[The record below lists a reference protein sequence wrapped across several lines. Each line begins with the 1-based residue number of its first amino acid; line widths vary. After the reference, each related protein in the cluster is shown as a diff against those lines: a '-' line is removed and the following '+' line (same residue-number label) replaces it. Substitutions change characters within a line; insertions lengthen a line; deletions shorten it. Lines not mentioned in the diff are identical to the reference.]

1 MGRTLPHRR
10 VDPLEHHPREPR
22 RASLAPA
29 DAREFRL
36 PILMR
41 RHRCVPL
48 LAHLP
53 ARLQRADRR
62 ETWAVRRSRHLR
74 AETPAPAAAHARH
87 GATVPWCDQPCVHR
101 MMMSVSSGS
110 QTHPPIPVRVSIGP
124 TGPRRER
131 GSERGA
137 HRISA
142 SARVQQGMKE
152 ARATSR
158 SAQWLEVAICTEG
171 RPGGSTGKQHPRT
184 HTCG

>member
-1 MGRTLPHRR
+1 MWSSFDPTQQQWHGARKHSTPAQRLPGVSMGRTLPHRR

-110 QTHPPIPVRVSIGP
+110 QTHPPIPGCGSRSGRRGRVA
-124 TGPRRER
+124 
-131 GSERGA
+131 SEGA
-137 HRISA
+137 SEAPIA
-142 SARVQQGMKE
+142 SA
-152 ARATSR
+152 
-158 SAQWLEVAICTEG
+158 
-171 RPGGSTGKQHPRT
+171 HPRE
-184 HTCG
+184 CSKE